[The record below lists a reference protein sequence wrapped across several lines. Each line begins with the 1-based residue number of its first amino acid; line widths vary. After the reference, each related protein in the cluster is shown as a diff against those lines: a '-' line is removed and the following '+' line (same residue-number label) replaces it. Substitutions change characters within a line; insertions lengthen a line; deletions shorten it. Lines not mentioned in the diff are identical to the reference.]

1 MHRLQAV
8 PKINTIYGYCL
19 RVVPNNDDENKP
31 KYIMVKFKLK
41 KGLDLRLKGKAEE
54 TIRGINAANG
64 GAGAKNDGA
73 QAAATVVAGD
83 VYAVQPADFYGFK
96 PKPVVK
102 EGDTVKAGDTLFINK
117 ELDTL
122 KVVSPVSGTVKN
134 IVRGERRKLLR
145 IEVEADGKQTY
156 KDFPGLDID
165 SASKEQVV
173 SLLLESGL
181 FAFIRQ
187 RPFDIVANPG
197 DTPKGI
203 FVSLFSKMP
212 LAQDF
217 LFAVK
222 GREHLLQTGI
232 KALSKIATVS
242 LGITPDMVKTPL
254 GHLQNAATYVFDGPN
269 PSGNVGV
276 QINHISPVN
285 KGEVVWTLG
294 AEDVIFIGQLIE
306 EGHVDLTRVIAVAGS
321 EVSAPAYARV
331 LIGTPVSAILKG
343 NLKQTDHIRI
353 INGNP
358 LTGVPTDMDG
368 HFSAKVTELTV
379 IPEGDDKDEVLGWM
393 MPRLNDYSTS
403 RSYFSWLQGHKE
415 YDLDARIKGGERHII
430 MSGEYDKYLPMNI
443 YANYL
448 VKAILVGDLD
458 RMEALGIYEVA
469 PEDFA
474 VAEFEDSSKLE
485 LQRIVREGL
494 DMLRKE
500 L

>member
-1 MHRLQAV
+1 
-8 PKINTIYGYCL
+8 
-19 RVVPNNDDENKP
+19 
-31 KYIMVKFKLK
+31 MVKFKLK
-41 KGLDLRLKGKAEE
+41 KGLNLNLKGKAEE
-54 TIRGINAANG
+54 TV
-64 GAGAKNDGA
+64 KD
-73 QAAATVVAGD
+73 VAVSGS
-83 VYAVQPADFYGFK
+83 VYAVSPADFYGFK
-96 PKPVVK
+96 PRPMVK
-102 EGDTVKAGDTLFINK
+102 EGDAVKAGDPLFINK
-117 ELDTL
+117 EEDVV
-122 KVVSPVSGTVKN
+122 KVVSPVSGTVKS

-145 IEVEADGKQTY
+145 IEVEADGKQEY
-156 KDFPGLDID
+156 KQFAKTDVD
-165 SASKEQVV
+165 SSTADQIKA
-173 SLLLESGL
+173 LLLESGL

-187 RPFDIVANPG
+187 RPFDIVASAQ
-197 DTPKGI
+197 DTPRGI
-203 FVSLFSKMP
+203 FVSLFNKMP

-217 LFAVK
+217 AFAVK

-232 KALSKIATVS
+232 KALAKIAPVS
-242 LGITPDMVKTPL
+242 VGITPEMVKTPL
-254 GHLQNAATYVFDGPN
+254 GHLQNAETYVFDGPN

-276 QINHISPVN
+276 QINHIAPVN
-285 KGEVVWTLG
+285 KGEVVWTVG
-294 AEDVIFIGQLIE
+294 AEEVVFIGLLME
-306 EGHVDLTRVIAVAGS
+306 EGRVDLTRTIAVAGS
-321 EVSAPAYARV
+321 EVSAPGYARV
-331 LIGTPVSAILKG
+331 LIGTPIKAILGG
-343 NLKQTDHIRI
+343 NLKQTEHIRI

-358 LTGVPTDMDG
+358 LTGVPTDMEG
-368 HFSAKVTELTV
+368 YFGAKATEITV
-379 IPEGDDKDEVLGWM
+379 IPLGDDKDEVLGWM

-448 VKAILVGDLD
+448 IKAILVGDLD

>member
-1 MHRLQAV
+1 
-8 PKINTIYGYCL
+8 
-19 RVVPNNDDENKP
+19 
-31 KYIMVKFKLK
+31 MVKFKLK
-41 KGLDLRLKGKAEE
+41 KGLDLRLKGQAEE
-54 TIRGINAANG
+54 TVKATFAAKGGDALASAADNG
-64 GAGAKNDGA
+64 ATKGGPIAAKA
-73 QAAATVVAGD
+73 VAGS
-83 VYAVQPADFYGFK
+83 VYAVFPADFYGFK

-102 EGDTVKAGDTLFINK
+102 EGDSVNAGDPLFINK

-122 KVVSPVSGTVKN
+122 KVVSPVSGKVKS
-134 IVRGERRKLLR
+134 IVRGERRKLLK

-156 KDFPGLDID
+156 KEFQPTDIS
-165 SASKEQVV
+165 SATKEQII

-187 RPFDIVANPG
+187 RPFDIVANPQ

-203 FVSLFSKMP
+203 YVSLFSKMP

-217 LFAVK
+217 SFAVK

-232 KALSKIATVS
+232 RALSKIAPVS
-242 LGITPDMVKTPL
+242 VGITPEMVKTPL
-254 GHLQNAATYVFDGPN
+254 GHLQNAEAYVFDGPN

-276 QINHISPVN
+276 QINHISPIN
-285 KGEVVWTLG
+285 KGETAWTLG
-294 AEDVIFIGQLIE
+294 AEEVIFIGKLME
-306 EGHVDLTRVIAVAGS
+306 DGKVDFTRTIAVAGS
-321 EVSAPAYARV
+321 EVKAPSYARV
-331 LIGTPVSAILKG
+331 LIGTPISQILDG
-343 NLKQTDHIRI
+343 NLRQSQHIRI

-358 LTGVPTDMDG
+358 LTGTPTDIDG
-368 HFSAKVTELTV
+368 HFSAKATELTV
-379 IPEGDDKDEVLGWM
+379 IPEGDDKNEVLGWM
-393 MPRLNDYSTS
+393 MPRFNDYSTS

-448 VKAILVGDLD
+448 IKAILTGDLD

-474 VAEFEDSSKLE
+474 VAEFADSSKLE

-494 DMLRKE
+494 DLLRKE